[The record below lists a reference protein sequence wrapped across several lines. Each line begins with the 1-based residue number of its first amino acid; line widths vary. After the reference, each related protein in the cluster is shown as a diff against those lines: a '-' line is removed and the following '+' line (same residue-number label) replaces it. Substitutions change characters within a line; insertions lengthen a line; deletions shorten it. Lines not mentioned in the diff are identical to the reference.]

1 MERLGALDLPWVMLA
16 LRRLMAVAGVMGMVL
31 SLMVWGYISGWVEGF
46 EAQNK
51 PISTVWALF

>member
-1 MERLGALDLPWVMLA
+1 MLA
-16 LRRLMAVAGVMGMVL
+16 LRRLLGLAGVMGMIL
-31 SLMVWGYISGWVEGF
+31 SLMVWGYFCGWFKGF